1 MNNNQTQFCDECNLM
16 LTSVKRDNHSFSYA
30 QSVVV
35 SILSILC
42 RTAKKFDI
50 SISEDAAFKKFVDNN
65 FFDGS
70 TVYLFELSDRIFK
83 ELSDKMSIQ
92 SEDRRYSLITDIK
105 EYIREHITEDISL
118 ASVAQQFNISAG
130 YLSKFFKENT
140 DESFSKYM
148 IEQKFTY
155 ASEALI
161 KFPNR
166 SITDIANELGYF
178 DSAYFSRQFKAHYG
192 VTPVQYR
199 KMNH

>member
-1 MNNNQTQFCDECNLM
+1 M
-16 LTSVKRDNHSFSYA
+16 
-30 QSVVV
+30 
-35 SILSILC
+35 
-42 RTAKKFDI
+42 
-50 SISEDAAFKKFVDNN
+50 
-65 FFDGS
+65 GS

-155 ASEALI
+155 AQRL
-161 KFPNR
+161 
-166 SITDIANELGYF
+166 
-178 DSAYFSRQFKAHYG
+178 
-192 VTPVQYR
+192 
-199 KMNH
+199 